1 MITEIF
7 VSDYQIVQFDKQNF
21 TFTGAERRPEKSDR
35 IARSTE
41 GRLPLARACTES
53 LLKGLVERSTTP
65 RKIFSGR
72 GVLNALNGVI
82 IIVNKQG
89 SPDKDSPKV

>member
-21 TFTGAERRPEKSDR
+21 TFTGAERRTEKSDR

-41 GRLPLARACTES
+41 GGLPLAKWLC
-53 LLKGLVERSTTP
+53 VRSATP
-65 RKIFSGR
+65 RKIFFGR
-72 GVLNALNGVI
+72 GVLNVLNGVI

>member
-1 MITEIF
+1 M
-7 VSDYQIVQFDKQNF
+7 SDYQIVQFDKQNF
-21 TFTGAERRPEKSDR
+21 TFTGAERRTEKSDR